1 MVVFYKNSVLASLV
15 SIFGCIFC
23 TAAIYGIID
32 GIPEMLFMAVIGI
45 PFVFLGKNISK
56 NKDFK
61 KWWQKIESEN
71 RVPAIM
77 ASVDAA
83 VMAYREYPDNRTLKK
98 IEELNPYAA
107 QSIKNALEANK
118 KNKKG

>member
-45 PFVFLGKNISK
+45 PLVFLGKNISK

-71 RVPAIM
+71 RVQAIM
-77 ASVDAA
+77 SSVDAA

-98 IEELNPYAA
+98 IEELNPSAA
-107 QSIKNALEANK
+107 LSIKNSLEANK
-118 KNKKG
+118 KSKKK